1 METKKQSYWWWF
13 ESHNSP
19 CKSQWLQSALAEL
32 DQKTKTM
39 LKLID
44 QDADSFRQRAEMY
57 YKKRPELVSM
67 VEEFYRAHRSLAEQY
82 EQLKSEQGF
91 RFTSPISPFSSSPN
105 TPLQKAS
112 SNMFKQND
120 AYSQGSYGLEES
132 ADSEIDDPED
142 ITVGTEHLERD
153 EELPCAVGC
162 EEMIELMDEMN
173 RLREENKS
181 KNQIIQREGKTLQE
195 LRARLMKQDHELRKL
210 KEEKEKLEA
219 ATTSMI
225 VQPKEDKFKEMTR
238 RRDEIVRLQE
248 ENVRQRERLTL
259 KDEEKREVIRQLSLA
274 IEMLGEENQFLKK
287 SFAKQTWKKKNPVE
301 CHQFQGFVK
310 LLNLL
315 PKPQTS
321 VIPL

>member
-1 METKKQSYWWWF
+1 MEYQHENGKLGSTTDHDARQVGEETTMETKKQSYWWWF

-19 CKSQWLQSALAEL
+19 CKSQLQSTLAEL
-32 DQKTKTM
+32 DQKTKAM

-67 VEEFYRAHRSLAEQY
+67 VEEFYRAHQSLAEQY
-82 EQLKSEQGF
+82 EQLKSEQGSC
-91 RFTSPISPFSSSPN
+91 FTSPISPFSSSPN

-112 SNMFKQND
+112 SNMFKQYD

-142 ITVGTEHLERD
+142 ITVGTEHIERD

-162 EEMIELMDEMN
+162 EKMIELMDERN
-173 RLREENKS
+173 RLREENES
-181 KNQIIQREGKTLQE
+181 KNQIIQREEKTLQE
-195 LRARLMKQDHELRKL
+195 LRTQLMKQDHELRKL

-225 VQPKEDKFKEMTR
+225 VQPKEAKLEEMTR
-238 RRDEIVRLQE
+238 RRDEMVRLQE

-274 IEMLGEENQFLKK
+274 IEMLREENQFLKK
-287 SFAKQTWKKKNPVE
+287 
-301 CHQFQGFVK
+301 
-310 LLNLL
+310 
-315 PKPQTS
+315 
-321 VIPL
+321 